1 MMNNDLTTVVF
12 DQIKQFDDNNV
23 EFWSA
28 RDLDVSQSYD
38 TVILLRRILFYCL
51 GLKL

>member
-1 MMNNDLTTVVF
+1 MNNDLTTVVF

-28 RDLDVSQSYD
+28 RDLYP
-38 TVILLRRILFYCL
+38 ILEYSTWDKFKAVLNKAI
-51 GLKL
+51 